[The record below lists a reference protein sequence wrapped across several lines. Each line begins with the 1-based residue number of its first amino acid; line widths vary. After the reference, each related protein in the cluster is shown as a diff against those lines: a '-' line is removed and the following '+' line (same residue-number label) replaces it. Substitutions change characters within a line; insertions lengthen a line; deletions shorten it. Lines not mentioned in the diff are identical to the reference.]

1 MGRNQYTM
9 SGNVMSADKMA
20 TIDADGELH
29 GGSKPRFWDLRNK
42 DKDYNNV
49 VLRPDRPGSNI
60 RGSDTVGS

>member
-1 MGRNQYTM
+1 
-9 SGNVMSADKMA
+9 MSADKMA
-20 TIDADGELH
+20 TIDADGELQ

-60 RGSDTVGS
+60 RGSDTVKS